1 MKKRKLHY
9 YVINGKVRYMDFQ
22 EYLQQAEKTLNFN
35 HAEMARMLKV
45 PYRTYQNW
53 VRGDRFPAYTT
64 REYVKNKIALLLA
77 IYANGGIDKLKDEDE
92 DEVVKNKRGGK
103 E

>member
-9 YVINGKVRYMDFQ
+9 YVINGEVRYMDFH
-22 EYLQQAEKTLNFN
+22 EYLQQAEKALNFN
-35 HAEMARMLKV
+35 HAKMARMLKV

-53 VRGDRFPAYTT
+53 IRGDRFPAYPT
-64 REYVKNKIALLLA
+64 REYIKNKIDLLLA
-77 IYANGGIDKLKDEDE
+77 IYAIGG
-92 DEVVKNKRGGK
+92 EVENAKK